1 MAREKRSSV
10 NYAPYNLRIVT
21 YDKIDAANYMTI
33 SENGV
38 ISVLDSEATFTPL
51 ERWEEEYK

>member
-10 NYAPYNLRIVT
+10 NYTPYNFRIVT
-21 YDKIDAANYMTI
+21 YDKIDSGNYSTI

-38 ISVLDSEATFTPL
+38 ISVIDNEATFTPL
-51 ERWEEEYK
+51 DRWEEEYK